1 MKSDFSPRRHTLVLP
16 DLELADCPIKA
27 SLWLVPRGSRVA
39 EGDAV
44 LEVVAGSATVDL
56 PAPVAGVLKAKLV
69 EEEQTLAVG
78 QELAVIEVEDL
89 TATAQTPPIRRPAAE

>member
-1 MKSDFSPRRHTLVLP
+1 VKPDPLRRRHTLILP

-39 EGDAV
+39 EGDAL

-56 PAPVAGVLKAKLV
+56 PSPVAGVLKAKLV
-69 EEEQTLAVG
+69 AEEQTLAVG
-78 QELAVIEVEDL
+78 QELAVIEVEP
-89 TATAQTPPIRRPAAE
+89 Q